1 MDVRI
6 DPELNPMPRLFAS
19 ILVVL
24 TLIGF
29 VGAQGYTPE
38 QSLSRMVVPSGFEA
52 RLVASEPLV
61 RQPLSI
67 TFDGRGRMWV
77 IQYLQYPNPA
87 GLKPVTQDQYLRT
100 VWDKVP
106 EPPPRGPRGADRITI
121 LEDPDDQGRFRKAKD
136 FVSGLNLAT
145 GLALGHGGVFVL
157 QSPYLLFYADKNGDD
172 LPDGDPEVLLSGFG
186 MEDSHAHANS
196 MVWGPDG
203 WLYGAQGSTVTA
215 KVRGIEFQQ
224 GIWRYHPGTRA
235 FELFSEGGG
244 NTWGLDFDRHGQ
256 LIAGTNYG
264 GHAMLHQ
271 MQGAYHVKGFSKHG
285 PLHNSHAY
293 GYFEHVPYQKFEGGH
308 VTCGGVI
315 YQGGAFGPDRENQY
329 IAGNLLSSVV
339 NWHQLEP
346 MGSTF
351 KARHAGTAIDAR
363 DTWFRPIDLL
373 VGPDAGV
380 YVVDWYDKR
389 ATHLDPLDTW
399 DRSNGRVYRLH
410 TKGAPVSGVINLS
423 KANDRE
429 LVGYLSNANV
439 WWRREARLLLAERH
453 ATGTLPDLDKLV
465 AGDNHAVALEALWAA
480 HGIEPLNGD
489 RAKRA
494 LGHPS
499 EHIRS
504 WAIRLLGDTGRIPDE
519 LVPAVLSMLA
529 SEKSPIVLAQAAA
542 TAKRLSDTQALAML
556 VPVLR
561 DASASADPFI
571 PLLSWWAVETVAGR
585 SPAVVAAWVKEHA
598 AWDYPVFRAH
608 IAARLA
614 RRWLTSRSAGESVAL
629 ATLWTESGNEDPVRH
644 QLMVE
649 GMEQALSGVVL
660 NAPPDGLKNL
670 AQSMGQSSD
679 QRRVRLAG
687 RLGDPATRVAVLAR
701 VADSRLP
708 MAERA
713 GWMDLAVA
721 IDPVATGKLARSW
734 LQGPDAI
741 GRKAA
746 LGAVA
751 RLTGIEWTRDVI
763 AGYQIMTAGERTAAR
778 SLLISRSDTAG
789 LFLKAID
796 AGQVSQKD
804 LTVEEARRLAQLNDP
819 VIGPW
824 VEKRYGRLSATPGE
838 KQARIS
844 YINLVVNRHGKGD
857 AARGR
862 EIFRKQCA
870 NCHQFQGE
878 GTKLGPDLNT
888 ADRSNLMH
896 LIGNIVDPSASIRP
910 EFQSQVI
917 ETTDGRVLTGVVVE
931 ANANAVVVADAKN
944 ERVTVPRFRIESI
957 SASPQSLMPDKLL
970 DGLIDE
976 DLAHFFAYLRNPPP
990 AR

>member
-1 MDVRI
+1 M
-6 DPELNPMPRLFAS
+6 LRLITS
-19 ILVVL
+19 ILACLMISGVA
-24 TLIGF
+24 
-29 VGAQGYTPE
+29 GAQGYSPE
-38 QSLSRMVVPSGFEA
+38 QALARMVVPTGFEA
-52 RLVASEPLV
+52 RLIASEPLV

-67 TFDGRGRMWV
+67 SFDGRGRMWV

-106 EPPPRGPRGADRITI
+106 EPPPRGSRGADRITI
-121 LEDPDDQGRFRKAKD
+121 LEDPDAQGRFRKAKD

-145 GLALGHGGVFVL
+145 ALALGHGGVYVL
-157 QSPYLLFYADKNGDD
+157 QAPYLLFYADKNGDD

-224 GIWRYHPGTRA
+224 GIWRYHPVTRA

-244 NTWGLDFDRHGQ
+244 NTWGLDFDKHGQ
-256 LIAGTNYG
+256 LMAGTNYG

-308 VTCGGVI
+308 VTCGGVV
-315 YQGGAFGPDRENQY
+315 YQGGAFGPERENQY

-339 NWHQLEP
+339 NWHQLESV
-346 MGSTF
+346 GSTF

-363 DTWFRPIDLL
+363 DYWFRPIDLL

-410 TKGAPVSGVINLS
+410 VKGAPATSAFNLD
-423 KANDRE
+423 KATSDE
-429 LVGYLSNANV
+429 LVEFLSNSNV
-439 WWRREARLLLAERH
+439 WWRREAKRLLAERRAVGVLPNLDALISGSDH
-453 ATGTLPDLDKLV
+453 AL
-465 AGDNHAVALEALWAA
+465 ALEALWAS
-480 HGIEPLNGD
+480 HGIQPLEGD
-489 RAKRA
+489 RARRA
-494 LGHPS
+494 VTHPS

-504 WAIRLLGDTGRIPDE
+504 WAIRLVGDAGRVPEDLFSVIMAALG
-519 LVPAVLSMLA
+519 

-542 TAKRLSDTQALAML
+542 TAKRLPDAQALAML
-556 VPVLR
+556 APVLR

-571 PLLSWWAVETVAGR
+571 PMLAWWAVEQIAGR
-585 SPAVVAAWVKEHA
+585 SPALVATWSQDNA
-598 AWDYPVFRAH
+598 AWDYPVFRSH
-608 IAARLA
+608 IATRLS
-614 RRWLTSRSAGESVAL
+614 RRWLSSRSAGESSAL
-629 ATLWTESGNEDPVRH
+629 VSLWNDAGSSDPARRK
-644 QLMVE
+644 LMVE

-660 NAPPDGLKNL
+660 ATLPEELKSL
-670 AQSMGQSSD
+670 ALAMGQSSD
-679 QRRVRLAG
+679 QRLVRLAG
-687 RLGDPATRVAVLAR
+687 RLGDPATRAAILAR
-701 VADSRLP
+701 VADPQQP

-713 GWMDLAVA
+713 GLMDLAVS
-721 IDPVATGKLARSW
+721 IDPVSSAIIAKTW
-734 LQGPDAI
+734 LRGSDVA

-751 RLTGIEWTRDVI
+751 RLMGVDWVSDVI
-763 AGYQIMTAGERTAAR
+763 TGYKLMPAGERAAVR
-778 SLLISRSDTAG
+778 SLLISRADTAG
-789 LFLKAID
+789 LLLKAID
-796 AGQVSQKD
+796 AEQLAQAD
-804 LTVEEARRLAQLNDP
+804 LSVEEARRLAQLNDP
-819 VIGPW
+819 VISQW
-824 VEKRYGRLSATPGE
+824 VEKRFGRLSATPGE

-844 YINLVVNRHGKGD
+844 YINLVVNRHGKAD
-857 AARGR
+857 PVRGK

-870 NCHQFQGE
+870 SCHQFQGE
-878 GTKLGPDLNT
+878 GAKLGPDLTT

-917 ETTDGRVLTGVVVE
+917 ETKEGRVLTGVVVE
-931 ANANAVVVADAKN
+931 ANANAVVIADAKN
-944 ERVTVPRFRIESI
+944 ERVTLPRSRIESI
-957 SASPQSLMPDKLL
+957 SATPQSLMPDKLL
-970 DGLIDE
+970 DGLPDE
-976 DLAHFFAYLRNPPP
+976 DLAHFFAYLRNPPSV
-990 AR
+990 R

>member
-1 MDVRI
+1 M
-6 DPELNPMPRLFAS
+6 LRLITS
-19 ILVVL
+19 LVFCL
-24 TLIGF
+24 TLAG
-29 VGAQGYTPE
+29 VAGAQGYSPE
-38 QSLSRMVVPSGFEA
+38 QSLARMSVPSGFET
-52 RLVASEPLV
+52 RLIASEPLV

-67 TFDGRGRMWV
+67 SFDGRGRMWV

-106 EPPPRGPRGADRITI
+106 DPPPRGPRGADRITI
-121 LEDPDDQGRFRKAKD
+121 LEDPDAQGRFRKSKD
-136 FVSGLNLAT
+136 FVTGLNLAT
-145 GLALGHGGVFVL
+145 ALALGHGGVYVL
-157 QSPYLLFYADKNGDD
+157 QSPYLLFYPDKNGDD

-224 GIWRYHPGTRA
+224 GIWRYHPVTRA

-256 LIAGTNYG
+256 LMAGTNYG

-315 YQGGAFGPDRENQY
+315 YQGGAFGPERENQY

-346 MGSTF
+346 SGSTF

-363 DTWFRPIDLL
+363 DNWFRPIDLL

-410 TKGAPVSGVINLS
+410 IKDAPPFAPFNIENKPSQ
-423 KANDRE
+423 E
-429 LVGYLSNANV
+429 LVELLSNANV
-439 WWRREARLLLAERH
+439 WWRREARRLLAERH
-453 ATGTLPDLDKLV
+453 AVAVLPLLDRLIS
-465 AGDNHAVALEALWAA
+465 GSDNALALEALWAA
-480 HGIEPLNGD
+480 HGIEPLTGD
-489 RAKRA
+489 RARRA
-494 LGHPS
+494 LTHPS
-499 EHIRS
+499 EHMRS
-504 WAIRLLGDTGRIPDE
+504 WAIRLVGDAGRIPAD
-519 LVPAVLSMLA
+519 LVSVVKTSLA
-529 SEKSPIVLAQAAA
+529 SEKSPIVLSQAAA
-542 TAKRLSDTQALAML
+542 TAKRLPDEQALAML
-556 VPVLR
+556 VPVLK

-585 SPAVVAAWVKEHA
+585 SPAAVAVWVKENS

-608 IAARLA
+608 IASRLS
-614 RRWLTSRSAGESVAL
+614 RRWLTSRSDGESVAL
-629 ATLWTESGNEDPVRH
+629 ATLWNDSGTEDPARRK
-644 QLMVE
+644 QMVE
-649 GMEQALSGVVL
+649 GMEQALAGVVL
-660 NAPPDGLKNL
+660 AAPPEGLKAL
-670 AQSMGQSSD
+670 AQAMGKSSD
-679 QRRVRLAG
+679 QRLVRLAG
-687 RLGDPATRVAVLAR
+687 RLGDPATRTAILAR
-701 VADSRLP
+701 VADVKAP
-708 MAERA
+708 MADRA
-713 GWMDLAVA
+713 GLMDLAVA
-721 IDPVATGKLARSW
+721 IDPVSTGLLARTW
-734 LQGPDAI
+734 VRGNDAV

-751 RLTGIEWTRDVI
+751 RLAGVDWVGDVI
-763 AGYQIMTAGERTAAR
+763 SGYKLMPAGERAAAR

-789 LFLKAID
+789 LFLKAVD
-796 AGQVSQKD
+796 AGQVAQAD
-804 LTVEEARRLAQLNDP
+804 LSVEEARRLAQLNDP
-819 VIGPW
+819 VINPW
-824 VEKRYGRLSATPGE
+824 VEKRFGRLSATPGE

-844 YINLVVNRHGKGD
+844 YINLVVNRHGKAD
-857 AARGR
+857 AVRGR

-870 NCHQFQGE
+870 GCHQFQGE
-878 GTKLGPDLNT
+878 GIKLGPDLTT

-917 ETTDGRVLTGVVVE
+917 ETTEGRVITGVVIE

-944 ERVTVPRFRIESI
+944 ERVTLPRSRIESI

-970 DGLIDE
+970 DGLPDE
-976 DLAHFFAYLRNPPP
+976 DLAHFFAYLRNPPSV
-990 AR
+990 R